1 MKENKTMQAP
11 ELEFIRFDNAD
22 VITTSG
28 GEDVPPVLTSMT
40 GTAKDETTGYKTF
53 GGFSEIPTR

>member
-28 GEDVPPVLTSMT
+28 GEDVPPVTSMK
-40 GTAKDETTGYKTF
+40 GAAKDETTGYKTF
-53 GGFSEIPTR
+53 GGFSEIPTVK